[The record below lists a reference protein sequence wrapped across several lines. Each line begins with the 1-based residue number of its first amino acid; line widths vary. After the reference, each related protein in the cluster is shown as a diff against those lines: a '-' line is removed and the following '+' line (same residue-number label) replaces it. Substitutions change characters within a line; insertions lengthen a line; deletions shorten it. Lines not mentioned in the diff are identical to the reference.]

1 MAYDDSQYTRDWD
14 LLKGVKA
21 EWEKLVDRFDALK
34 DPTVPGDRIEAFW
47 DEIFRAEAADSPC
60 IRRVAYEIPRDESL
74 TRHLQVCF
82 YRRLEEIKR
91 RGYKFREVHGEVVKR
106 VLWIVCR
113 NAHRWLRKKDSTH
126 WAFYR
131 NTNNLTKELERTL
144 DYMEKNEGTRGVQPP
159 VDTDGKEREGS
170 CDHDRDYKGDH
181 HDPPEFV
188 VEAKENALRY
198 CWCSERKLIADWL
211 DNFYQE
217 EPDPE
222 EEVLARHPE
231 YTKEDLDRILRRIAG
246 RMRDERN
253 GMGA

>member
-1 MAYDDSQYTRDWD
+1 M
-14 LLKGVKA
+14 
-21 EWEKLVDRFDALK
+21 
-34 DPTVPGDRIEAFW
+34 
-47 DEIFRAEAADSPC
+47 
-60 IRRVAYEIPRDESL
+60 
-74 TRHLQVCF
+74 
-82 YRRLEEIKR
+82 
-91 RGYKFREVHGEVVKR
+91 
-106 VLWIVCR
+106 
-113 NAHRWLRKKDSTH
+113 
-126 WAFYR
+126 
-131 NTNNLTKELERTL
+131 
-144 DYMEKNEGTRGVQPP
+144 
-159 VDTDGKEREGS
+159 
-170 CDHDRDYKGDH
+170 
-181 HDPPEFV
+181 